1 MQMACPSLFADL
13 AENDPYDSAQ
23 TANKLAPPRTKPN
36 RVRTIGHVG
45 FPTMY
50 SLTNSNTNPTG

>member
-23 TANKLAPPRTKPN
+23 TPDELALPCTKPN
-36 RVRTIGHVG
+36 QVRTIGYVG
-45 FPTMY
+45 FPTM
-50 SLTNSNTNPTG
+50 